1 MLLFSFLKR
10 DERDEEETRSA
21 NGDCDVV
28 AVVVVV
34 VDEGARRAAA
44 RRSSLAAVV
53 EEQERG
59 PLRTRPLP
67 QNSRLSLLKEKG
79 SAREKENEF

>member
-1 MLLFSFLKR
+1 MGARR

-28 AVVVVV
+28 AVVVV

-67 QNSRLSLLKEKG
+67 RNSRLSLLKEKG